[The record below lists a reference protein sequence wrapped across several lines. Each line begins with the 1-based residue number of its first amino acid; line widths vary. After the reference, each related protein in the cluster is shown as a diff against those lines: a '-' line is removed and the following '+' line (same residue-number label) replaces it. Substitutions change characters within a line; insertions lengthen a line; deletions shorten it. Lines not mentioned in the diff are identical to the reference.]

1 MRYSIIMLAALWLW
15 ACAANAD
22 DYRGKINEGFDY
34 YKNGEY
40 DKAHERFK
48 QAGILKPDQALP
60 AYDKGTALYRS
71 KDFEGA
77 AGEFESSVSKN
88 DPKLRAD
95 AFYNAGN
102 AYLKSQKYDQ
112 AVKSY
117 IDALKIRPKEKD
129 YKHNLELALR
139 QMKQQEQ
146 QQNQNNNDKQD
157 KKNQKQDQKQNK
169 QEDQQQNQ
177 QRNQQQDQKRN
188 QEKKGQA
195 SRQNQ
200 QMTEEQAQELL
211 ARFADDEKETQKRLK
226 QANIRGRSI
235 NDW

>member
-1 MRYSIIMLAALWLW
+1 MRFRIIMLAALWLW
-15 ACAANAD
+15 ACAAMAD
-22 DYRGKINEGFDY
+22 DYRSKVNEGFDY

-48 QAGILKPDQALP
+48 EAGILKPDQALP

-102 AYLKSQKYDQ
+102 AYLKSEKYDQ

-117 IDALKIRPKEKD
+117 VDALKIRPKEED

-139 QMKQQEQ
+139 QMKQQ
-146 QQNQNNNDKQD
+146 QQNQDKNDKQD
-157 KKNQKQDQKQNK
+157 KKNQKQDQQRNK

-177 QRNQQQDQKRN
+177 QRNQKQDQKPN

-195 SRQNQ
+195 SEQNQ
-200 QMTEEQAQELL
+200 QMTQEQAQELL

-226 QANIRGRSI
+226 QANIRGHSI

>member
-1 MRYSIIMLAALWLW
+1 MLAAVWLW
-15 ACAANAD
+15 ASAAMAD
-22 DYRGKINEGFDY
+22 DYRSKINEGFDY

-40 DKAHERFK
+40 DKAHEQFK
-48 QAGILKPDQALP
+48 EAGILKPDQALP

-71 KDFEGA
+71 KNFEGA

-102 AYLKSQKYDQ
+102 AYLKSERYDQ

-117 IDALKIRPKEKD
+117 VDALKIRPKERD

-139 QMKQQEQ
+139 QMKQQQ
-146 QQNQNNNDKQD
+146 RQQNQSNSDKQD
-157 KKNQKQDQKQNK
+157 KKNQKQDQQQNK
-169 QEDQQQNQ
+169 QENQQQNQ
-177 QRNQQQDQKRN
+177 QSSQQQDHKQD
-188 QEKKGQA
+188 QEKKGQT
-195 SRQNQ
+195 SQQNQ

-211 ARFADDEKETQKRLK
+211 ARFANDEKDTQKRLK
-226 QANIRGRSI
+226 QANIRGHSI